1 MKVILLW
8 QNLFLKRSAEI
19 ISPQLGQG
27 EVLSERMVI
36 FDALDMKFRNV
47 KLRGRNKDCIS
58 CGESPLIK
66 NVAEFDYNDFC

>member
-1 MKVILLW
+1 
-8 QNLFLKRSAEI
+8 
-19 ISPQLGQG
+19 
-27 EVLSERMVI
+27 MVI